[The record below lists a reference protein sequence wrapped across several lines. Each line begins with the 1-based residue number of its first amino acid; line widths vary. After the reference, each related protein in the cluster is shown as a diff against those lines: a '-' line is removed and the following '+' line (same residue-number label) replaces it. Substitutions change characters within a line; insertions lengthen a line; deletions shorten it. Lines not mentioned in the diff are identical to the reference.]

1 MKTLS
6 VGEFKAQFSDVLEK
20 VKAGESIGISYGKK
34 KQPVAMI
41 VPFTKKKG
49 GKRKIG
55 LFDGETEIKFAN
67 DFKMT
72 EEELANLK

>member
-41 VPFTKKKG
+41 VPFAQKKG

-55 LFDGETEIKFAN
+55 LFDGKTEIKFA
-67 DFKMT
+67 DEFKIT
-72 EEELANLK
+72 EEELVSLK